1 MTALATRR
9 SGAVSGV
16 AAPALASFAA
26 ALSLS
31 ASIAH
36 FGVAK
41 PHFEDWWVHGAAFI
55 AMGALQALLAALLV
69 LRPRATS
76 IALAGVAGNLAIVT
90 MYVYSRT
97 NGTPVGPHAGV
108 PEPARWF
115 DLTTTGIELVLVG
128 TLIAMLG
135 EDARRWGMRLVLLAG
150 VGLWTGRIAGVM

>member
-9 SGAVSGV
+9 PGPVSGV
-16 AAPALASFAA
+16 TAPALASFAA

-41 PHFEDWWVHGAAFI
+41 PHFDDWWLHGAAFI
-55 AMGALQALLAALLV
+55 AMGGLQALLAALIL
-69 LRPRATS
+69 LRPRATW
-76 IALAGVAGNLAIVT
+76 IALSGVAGNLAIVT

-97 NGTPVGPHAGV
+97 SGVPVGPHAGV

-115 DLTTTGIELVLVG
+115 DLTTTGVELVLVG
-128 TLIAMLG
+128 TLIALLD
-135 EDARRWGMRLVLLAG
+135 ERARRWGMRLVLSVG
-150 VGLWTGRIAGVM
+150 VALWTARLSGVV